1 MKKVLIITH
10 QNDNY
15 SIEKVTRY
23 LEAQGAQVVRFN
35 TDLYPSE
42 VCVSQYIN
50 NGELKTLIRTN
61 GSTYLLDE
69 FEAIWYRRFYLGQ
82 ALDHTIP
89 VDYRK
94 AILEESRR
102 VMLGVMETSEVF
114 KLDDYRN
121 VRRTSDKHLQ
131 LKLAQAIGMRIPNT
145 LVTNDATELEAF
157 YEAHPQGIITK
168 MQSSFAIYQDG
179 VESVVFTNRVEAAH
193 LEEKESLQISP
204 MKFQE
209 SIEKQLELRVTIVG
223 DQLFT
228 YAIDSQQLKG
238 AHTDWRREGANF
250 IDQWKPYS
258 LPVTVESQMLQ
269 LMDELGLNYGAA
281 DLILTPEDEYVFLEV
296 NPVGE
301 FFWLDKLSGGQ
312 IASAIADLLVGKG
325 KRRVMK

>member
-15 SIEKVTRY
+15 SIEKVTQC
-23 LEAQGAQVVRFN
+23 LEEQGAEVVRFN

-61 GSTYLLDE
+61 GASHVLDE

-82 ALDHTIP
+82 ALDSTIP
-89 VDYRK
+89 ADYRK

-102 VMLGVMETSEVF
+102 VMLGVMETSDVF

-131 LKLAQAIGMRIPNT
+131 LKLAQEIGFRIPNT
-145 LVTNDATELEAF
+145 LVTNDGTALEDF
-157 YEAHPQGIITK
+157 YKTHPQGIITK
-168 MQSSFAIYQDG
+168 MQSSFAIYKDG
-179 VESVVFTNRVEAAH
+179 VENVVFTNRIEAEH
-193 LEEKESLQISP
+193 LEDKASLQISP

-223 DQLFT
+223 DRLFT
-228 YAIDSQQLKG
+228 YAVDSQKMDG
-238 AHTDWRREGANF
+238 AKTDWRREGANF
-250 IDQWKPYS
+250 VDQWNPFQ
-258 LPVTVESQMLQ
+258 LPEKVEKQMLQ
-269 LMDELGLNYGAA
+269 LMDQLGLNYGAA

-301 FFWLDKLSGGQ
+301 FFWLDKISGGD

-325 KRRVMK
+325 NRRVKK